1 MKSIFIAFV
10 VIAFLLIA
18 GKLYVEYEYSQGIDE
33 LAENISPYA
42 KLKHDRVH
50 IGLDGS
56 ISIENI
62 SIIPRSNSG
71 SDILIDSI
79 TLASDDRWLPL
90 TLSRQLDKGELPDAI
105 SLNIDNLDFE
115 PLAWSKKSSNSKT
128 CLRIETTFDNRSIG
142 FQRLNSNLNIAMD
155 ATGEKVVLSMRSSDQ
170 TMRTSGKVTLNT
182 KSLKPARLQAQPPS
196 IDNMHFD
203 VELDEEVAQRVLDY
217 CAKKLD
223 LSKQVYL
230 DLIVGSAN
238 FTRSLNVDLGEHGKQ
253 ALVDVLQGGKT
264 LSLASKPNSLL
275 KKIED
280 LKFYKVEEYTR
291 LLGLKAQVDDQ
302 DVDLK
307 LAELASAEDV
317 INAEVASLKLA
328 EGDEGNTEDALAIE
342 QLRAISK
349 ARGPKPIEA
358 EEVKADYKKSSIR
371 EAARYIN
378 SRIIVERRDSK
389 KPLRGRLTKVDADSL
404 FIRSRQY
411 GGNVVFTVAKKEVK
425 EIKIYR

>member
-1 MKSIFIAFV
+1 MKNIFIAFI
-10 VIAFLLIA
+10 VIALLLIA
-18 GKLYVEYEYSQGIDE
+18 GKFYVEYEYSQGVDE

-42 KLKHDRVH
+42 NLKHDRVH

-62 SIIPRSNSG
+62 SIIPRANIG

-90 TLSRQLDKGELPDAI
+90 KLSHHLEKGDLPDAI
-105 SLNIDNLDFE
+105 SLNIENLDFE
-115 PLAWSKKSSNSKT
+115 PLAWSKTSSNSKT

-170 TMRTSGKVTLNT
+170 TMRTSAKVTLNT
-182 KSLKPARLQAQPPS
+182 KSLKPARLQAEPPS
-196 IDNMHFD
+196 IDNMTFD
-203 VELDEEVAQRVLDY
+203 VKLDEEVAQRVLDY

-230 DLIVGSAN
+230 DLIVGSSN
-238 FTRSLNVDLGEHGKQ
+238 FTRWLNVDLGEQGKQ

-302 DVDLK
+302 DIDLK
-307 LAELASAEDV
+307 LTELTSVEEV
-317 INAEVASLKLA
+317 INTEAATLRLA
-328 EGDEGNTEDALAIE
+328 EGDTQDALAIE

-349 ARGPKPIEA
+349 ARGPKQIENS
-358 EEVKADYKKSSIR
+358 EVKADYKKSSIR
-371 EAARYIN
+371 DAARYIN

-389 KPLRGRLTKVDADSL
+389 KPLQGRLSKVDADSIY
-404 FIRSRQY
+404 IRSRQY